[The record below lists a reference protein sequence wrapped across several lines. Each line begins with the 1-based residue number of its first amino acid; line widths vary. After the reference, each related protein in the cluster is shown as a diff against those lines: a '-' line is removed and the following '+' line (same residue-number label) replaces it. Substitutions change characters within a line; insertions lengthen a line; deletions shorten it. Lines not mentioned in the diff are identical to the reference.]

1 MRRTR
6 GGRTRFRPLRPLLA
20 VAALLALVLP
30 AVAEGSDET
39 ASDGCNPLTGTP
51 TYRPLATA
59 GPAAAARL
67 TAQGESGGAVEPNV
81 AEAYQYELA
90 HGGDA
95 ADAEGAR
102 RAGASGTIRV
112 PVYVHVIQSSE
123 SVGVVS
129 DARIAAQMDVL
140 NDSFDGATG
149 GATTGV
155 ALDLVG
161 TDRTINSS
169 WYTPDTLGVEEA
181 MKTALR
187 RGGARTLNLYV
198 ADAGPGLL
206 GWATFPSSYSSD
218 PDFDGVVVDNESLPG
233 GSIANYNEGDTAVH
247 ETGHWLG
254 LFHTFQGG
262 CSEPGDFVADTPAE
276 ASPASGCPTGSDTCP
291 APGEDPIHNF
301 MDYSEDP
308 CMYEFTSGQTDRMH
322 EMTAS
327 YRNGAPS
334 IDGRELTTQQSTPLT
349 FSGAA
354 NDPDGDALTYAVAS
368 GPAHGTVSVSG
379 GEITYTPAAGF
390 SGADEFA
397 LSATDIFGAQA
408 EATVSVTVGSAD
420 KSVKLHLSG
429 SRKQRLGKLAISG
442 GCGSEACELKVKG
455 VVKAT
460 GRPGA
465 RKLNKRFTLRAG
477 GKAAAD
483 AEAKLRLRPK
493 GAKKL
498 AKLLDQGWKAR
509 ATVTVTATD
518 DAGNRARSKQRIK
531 VLP

>member
-1 MRRTR
+1 M
-6 GGRTRFRPLRPLLA
+6 RPLRPLLA

-67 TAQGESGGAVEPNV
+67 TAQGESDGAVEPNV

-140 NDSFDGATG
+140 NHSFDGATG
-149 GATTGV
+149 GADTGV
-155 ALDLVG
+155 AFDLVG

-262 CSEPGDFVADTPAE
+262 CSEPGDFA
-276 ASPASGCPTGSDTCP
+276 
-291 APGEDPIHNF
+291 
-301 MDYSEDP
+301 

>member
-140 NDSFDGATG
+140 NHSVDGATG
-149 GATTGV
+149 GADTGV
-155 ALDLVG
+155 AFDLVG

-327 YRNGAPS
+327 PPTEPFDRWS
-334 IDGRELTTQQSTPLT
+334 RVDH
-349 FSGAA
+349 AA
-354 NDPDGDALTYAVAS
+354 INPADLLGGGERSRRRRSHPCRGI

-509 ATVTVTATD
+509 ATATVTATD